1 MKCMEKGAIAEKN
14 LCLILCRYRDLI
26 HSFIQQQLKE
36 CLCCVISLLFFFAS
50 FVVCCFLFFF
60 RKENFQVVQTDL
72 FLEELYLV
80 SSECWYEYM
89 LSIICKRTPLSN
101 R

>member
-36 CLCCVISLLFFFAS
+36 CLCCVISLLFFLLLSS
-50 FVVCCFLFFF
+50 FVVFFFF

-101 R
+101 Q